1 MNPHILSLV
10 LGMMR
15 NLVFIAI
22 LSFCL
27 FSCQETKTKAPQE
40 SVEESESNGADA
52 RLEFLE
58 QQAPFVQA
66 ALINRPEL
74 LASLLDYRGKKELA
88 EELRTELSSKGATL
102 AQYEVEHIDHD
113 HQYLSFKRKLP
124 ESEERYISRLWF
136 YEKDRA
142 VVLRSYERCS
152 EEDCSSSLDCWLY
165 KGDQFSESSLWKG
178 IPDYPLIL
186 PILTKTRLQYD
197 SELESKLHFE
207 ISRSGDSLIARVGDS
222 RLKLSLNR
230 DEGIFEFDGLY
241 SEDEKKHLERLTSDL
256 SSPERYLFANNWEL
270 WRSHWKNTGHPKFES
285 LDALVRKKFPI
296 PMEYSIPE
304 FNPDSNYFVVNDENG
319 ELEVSYCKKGIEVS
333 ESKMLWIE
341 LTVVMDIP
349 TYYSLSFYAQEG
361 NSIKEI
367 PRKEVIHVDFESE
380 LPQVMDE
387 FGMPSREFR
396 LRPDLEGFEFC
407 TIDSCI
413 SLVFEAGLLRL
424 K

>member
-1 MNPHILSLV
+1 
-10 LGMMR
+10 MR
-15 NLVFIAI
+15 NLLCLGVI
-22 LSFCL
+22 SFCL
-27 FSCQETKTKAPQE
+27 FSCQETEIRALPEGVQE
-40 SVEESESNGADA
+40 IESNNGEA

-74 LASLLDYRGKKELA
+74 LVSLLDYRGKKELA

-165 KGDQFSESSLWKG
+165 RGDQFKESSLWKG

-207 ISRSGDSLIARVGDS
+207 ISRTGDSLIARAGEG

-241 SEDEKKHLERLTSDL
+241 SEDEKKQLERLTSDL
-256 SSPERYLFANNWEL
+256 SSPERYLFENNWEL
-270 WRSHWKNTGHPKFES
+270 WWSHWKNTSHPKFKS
-285 LDALVRKKFPI
+285 LDALVRKKFPM
-296 PMEYSIPE
+296 PMEYSIPD
-304 FNPDSNYFVVNDENG
+304 FKPDSNYFVVNDENG

-341 LTVVMDIP
+341 LTVVLDIP
-349 TYYSLSFYAQEG
+349 TYYSLSFYEQEG
-361 NSIKEI
+361 NSIKEV
-367 PRKEVIHVDFESE
+367 PSKEVVDVEYESL
-380 LPQVMDE
+380 LPKVIDE
-387 FGMPSREFR
+387 FGMPSREFK
-396 LRPDLEGFEFC
+396 LRSDLEGFEFC

-413 SLVFEAGLLRL
+413 TLEFQDGRFSL